1 MSKTEKDFE
10 LLQQKTMSNASK
22 AFDIQEKIA
31 NLIDKLDKLGCEYMY
46 YNMQSSIRRKRK

>member
-10 LLQQKTMSNASK
+10 LLQQKTMLNASK

-31 NLIDKLDKLGCEYMY
+31 NLIDKLDKLGFEYMY

>member
-31 NLIDKLDKLGCEYMY
+31 NLIDKLDKLGFEYMY